1 MTSKPGGRGLTQE
14 EIDAFLR
21 GAVISRLAT
30 VKPGGAPYVVP
41 VWHYWDGQAL
51 WIIPR
56 ARSSFVENI
65 QREPRVCV
73 STADDVDPLHTRV
86 VIEGRVEVAE
96 GPVKMH
102 GRMLEIANDMA
113 RRYMGPDG
121 PKYLG
126 RTAGRPR
133 YLLKIT
139 PDNIT
144 SWRGNEWHPRY
155 IA

>member
-1 MTSKPGGRGLTQE
+1 MPLSARNLTTE
-14 EIDAFLR
+14 EIDTFLR
-21 GAVISRLAT
+21 GGVISRLAT
-30 VKPGGAPYVVP
+30 VKPDGAPYVVP
-41 VWHYWDGQAL
+41 VWHHWDGRSF

-56 ARSSFVENI
+56 AMSSFVEYI
-65 QREPRVCV
+65 RSEPRVCV

-86 VIEGRVEVAE
+86 VTEGRAEIVE
-96 GPVKMH
+96 GPVPMQ

-121 PKYLG
+121 PKYLA
-126 RTAGRPR
+126 RTAARPR
-133 YLLKIT
+133 YLVRVT
-139 PDNIT
+139 PSAMK